1 MVRYVILMRLSKEG
15 KENIKE
21 APQRF
26 ASTQRAMKACDIKL
40 IDMYATLGP
49 FDYLMVIE
57 ASNEQVIFKFLAMV
71 SADGEVYTETWRAL
85 PFAEFSKLI
94 QDIP

>member
-1 MVRYVILMRLSKEG
+1 MVRYIMLMRLSKEG

-26 ASTQRAMKACDIKL
+26 ASTQRALKACDITL

-49 FDYLMVIE
+49 FDYFLIIE
-57 ASNEQVIFKFLAMV
+57 APHEQVIFKFAAMI
-71 SADGEVYTETWRAL
+71 SAGGEIYTETWRAL
-85 PFAEFSKLI
+85 PFAEFSRLI